1 MIQRGNDTATSM
13 KAGQDDATGNSRDE
27 HEEQRPTT
35 DCNTTN
41 VFEDVESE
49 G

>member
-1 MIQRGNDTATSM
+1 MIRRGNDTATSV
-13 KAGQDDATGNSRDE
+13 KAGRDDAAGNSRDE